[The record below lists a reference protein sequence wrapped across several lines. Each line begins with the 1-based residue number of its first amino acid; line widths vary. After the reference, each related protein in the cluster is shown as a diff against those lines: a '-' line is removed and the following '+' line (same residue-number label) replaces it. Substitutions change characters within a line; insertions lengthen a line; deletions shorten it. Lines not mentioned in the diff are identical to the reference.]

1 MNLGWTE
8 LLLIGGI
15 LLLLFGP
22 SKLPG
27 LGKSIG
33 EAIRGFK
40 KGLSEIDTDLDQ
52 DKKTTDQRIVS
63 GTAEKIESQNA
74 AEKVNSEVKEK
85 NHHS

>member
-40 KGLSEIDTDLDQ
+40 KGLNEIEQ
-52 DKKTTDQRIVS
+52 DEKPEAAHRVVS
-63 GTAEKIESQNA
+63 PDKIESQNVGDKA
-74 AEKVNSEVKEK
+74 HSESKEK

>member
-40 KGLSEIDTDLDQ
+40 KGLSEIEDEKPAADNRVVSPNRDQ
-52 DKKTTDQRIVS
+52 IE
-63 GTAEKIESQNA
+63 AEKSGEKSHVES
-74 AEKVNSEVKEK
+74 KEK